1 MTSNNLSKDHVDVVV
16 IGGGSAGLG
25 AAIALGR
32 SLRSVVVVDAGR
44 PRNAPSDH
52 AHNVLGREGISP
64 VELVAAGRAEAIA
77 YGVRF
82 VDDAVS
88 EATRAADGFS
98 IATASG
104 REIVARRL
112 ILATGLVDVLPEV
125 DGVAQCWGKT
135 VLHCPYCH
143 GYEVRGQCIGIL
155 ATGPMATHQ
164 ALLFNQ
170 LSDDVTVFAH
180 TATPDVES
188 LKQLAALGI
197 PVVEGE
203 VSRLDREGTEVRA
216 VVLADG
222 AEYPLDAVVVGPK
235 FEARAQ
241 VYEWL
246 GGEVTEHPMGYF
258 VETGLMGK
266 TPIDGVWAAGNIA
279 DLSAMVSVS
288 SGAGVM
294 AGAAVNA
301 DLVAEDAATAL
312 ELAAVR

>member
-1 MTSNNLSKDHVDVVV
+1 MTSNNLSTDHVDVVV

-32 SLRSVVVVDAGR
+32 SLRSVVVVDAGQ

-64 VELVAAGRAEAIA
+64 RELITAGRAEAQS

-82 VDDAVS
+82 LDDEVTAAS
-88 EATRAADGFS
+88 RAADRFL
-98 IATASG
+98 IVTASG
-104 REIVARRL
+104 TEISARRV
-112 ILATGLVDVLPEV
+112 ILATGLVDVLPDV

-143 GYEVRGQCIGIL
+143 GYEVRGQRIGIL

-170 LSDDVTVFAH
+170 LSENVTVFAH
-180 TATPDVES
+180 TATPDDES
-188 LKQLAALGI
+188 LKKLAALGI
-197 PVVEGE
+197 TVVDGE
-203 VSRLDREGTEVRA
+203 VARLDREGTQVSA

-222 AEYPLDAVVVGPK
+222 TTYPLDAVVVGPK
-235 FEARAQ
+235 FEARAE

-246 GGEVTEHPMGYF
+246 GGEVTEHPMGHF
-258 VETGLMGK
+258 VETEPMGK
-266 TPIDGVWAAGNIA
+266 TAIDGVWAAGNIA

-301 DLVAEDAATAL
+301 DLVVEDIP
-312 ELAAVR
+312 